1 MPDTYGNRNAI
12 PILTFG
18 SVPRKERCGCLVNHG
33 LDTGSMLE
41 SVVELPGEAIVSK
54 AQGLEE
60 ERSVDGMQVRRE
72 SKVRR

>member
-1 MPDTYGNRNAI
+1 
-12 PILTFG
+12 
-18 SVPRKERCGCLVNHG
+18 
-33 LDTGSMLE
+33 MLE

-54 AQGLEE
+54 SQGLEE